1 MKVAAIVIAVAGLLT
16 GDVMVSLALGV
27 LALGYV
33 LLNVGGNV
41 PVLFAAFGFQ
51 WVQVCSGF
59 FYTLVTGRALEAT
72 HASDYRTMMYLG
84 LVSILALAVG
94 VRMGYE
100 YLAQR
105 TTEQPITRPILG
117 NGALWILYGAS
128 LAATATIQTLAW
140 QYPLFTQP
148 ILALSFARLA
158 VLYLLLRRLVAP
170 DFQVVPLAGVVAL
183 EIVLGLTS
191 FFAGFREPLVLAL
204 LALFEKFDR
213 RRVAHWATAAGLF
226 ATASFMGLL
235 WLGVRGEYRRD
246 FADVEMFAESRDMRL
261 ARIQELTQGWWKQ
274 DSHEFWWN
282 LDLLVDRLWAIYYPA
297 LAVARVPGAVPH
309 TDGDLFGTAVAHVLM
324 PRVFFPEKPA
334 LPSDSDL
341 VRQYAGVWVAGAEQ
355 GTSIAF
361 GYVAESYVD
370 FGVPLMFVPMLVWGM
385 FIGVAY
391 RTVQVLIRHREVAV
405 PVLTVVFWLSVY
417 LFERSWAKTMGLTG
431 TMLIYVGAVAFV
443 VDRALLYAFK
453 QRVLSSPI
461 DLPAPKLERRVP
473 S

>member
-1 MKVAAIVIAVAGLLT
+1 MKLGAAAIVVAGLLT
-16 GDVMVSLALGV
+16 GDVLVSLSLGV
-27 LALGYV
+27 LALGYL

-51 WVQVCSGF
+51 WVQVSSGF

-72 HASDYRTMMYLG
+72 HGSDYRTMMYLG
-84 LVSILALAVG
+84 LLSILTLAG
-94 VRMGYE
+94 GIRLGYE

-105 TTEQPITRPILG
+105 TTEQPITRPILS
-117 NGALWILYGAS
+117 NGALWIFYGGS

-140 QYPLFTQP
+140 QYPLLTQP

-158 VLYLLLRRLVAP
+158 ILYLLLRRLVAP
-170 DFQVVPLAGVVAL
+170 DFQFVPLAGVVAL

-204 LALFEKFDR
+204 LALFERFER
-213 RRVAHWATAAGLF
+213 RNAAHWATAAVLV

-282 LDLLVDRLWAIYYPA
+282 LDLLVDRLWAVYYPA
-297 LAVARVPGAVPH
+297 LAVARVPTAVPH
-309 TDGDLFGTAVAHVLM
+309 TDGRLLEAALAHVLM
-324 PRVFFPEKPA
+324 PRVLFPDKPG

-341 VRQYAGVWVAGAEQ
+341 VRQYSGVWVAGAEQ

-361 GYVAESYVD
+361 GYVSESYVD
-370 FGVPLMFVPMLVWGM
+370 FGVPLMFVPMVVWGM
-385 FIGVAY
+385 FVGAAY

-443 VDRALLYAFK
+443 VDRSLLYALH
-453 QRVLSSPI
+453 QRVLSAPTE
-461 DLPAPKLERRVP
+461 LPAPKLARRV
-473 S
+473 SS